1 MFIVTLFSFS
11 KERNSTKRPQS
22 GAGDSFPCTANLG
35 VDAASPQLPFSGFDT
50 PPLRYNYAYVPVLQ
64 RYYWIERWTNEAGL
78 WVANCTEDVL
88 ASWRDSIGNT
98 DAYILRSSAESD
110 GSIVDNMYPATGE
123 VTISTNSAVIFSDDG
138 GNYVLGSVSSG
149 GATDYVQLA
158 PAQFKSAA
166 AYLFSDEFFDAAVG
180 AGGLLKAQFDPM
192 QYIKSSMWFPWEI
205 GGGRAGRLKVG
216 WWDTGIL
223 GGTVYASD
231 SHDMSVSIP
240 VPKHPQAANRGKYL
254 NLSPY
259 SQYTLDCRPWGRI
272 AIDPILLQNV
282 SEITL
287 DISVDM
293 ITGVG
298 LLAVVVGNKRL
309 TLTQAQVGVPIQLS
323 QVTRDYMG
331 AATSIAGGVLSG
343 LTGNFMGVASAI
355 GNATSSLM
363 GQVTTTGCNGGISQ
377 LFEPAQLTGVFLP
390 IVDEDNER
398 RGRPLC
404 SVRRVSSIPGYIV
417 CADPAPDFAAPQWE
431 LDAVRTSMQ
440 TGFYFE

>member
-1 MFIVTLFSFS
+1 MFTVTLFSFS

-22 GAGDSFPCTANLG
+22 GAGDLFPCTANLG
-35 VDAASPQLPFSGFDT
+35 VDVASPQLPFSGFDT
-50 PPLRYNYAYVPVLQ
+50 PPLRYNYAYVQVLR
-64 RYYWIERWTNEAGL
+64 RYYWIERWTHEAGL

-123 VTISTNSAVIFSDDG
+123 VTISTNSANIFTDDG
-138 GNYVLGSVSSG
+138 GNYVLGTVSSG
-149 GATDYVQLA
+149 GATDYVQLN
-158 PAQFKSAA
+158 PDQFRSVS
-166 AYLFSDEFFDAAVG
+166 AYLFSDDFYNLA

-205 GGGRAGRLKVG
+205 GGGRTSRLKVG
-216 WWDTGIL
+216 WWETPFV
-223 GGTVYASD
+223 GGYVHASQA
-231 SHDMSVSIP
+231 HGMSVSIS
-240 VPKHPQAANRGKYL
+240 VPKHPQAASRGKYL

-272 AIDPILLQNV
+272 AIDPLALQDV
-282 SEITL
+282 SAITL

-298 LLAVVVGNKRL
+298 LLAVVVSGKRL

-323 QVTRDYMG
+323 QVTRDYLG
-331 AATSIAGGVLSG
+331 AVTSVVGGVLAG
-343 LTGNFMGVASAI
+343 LTGNVMGAANAI
-355 GNATSSLM
+355 GSATSSLM
-363 GQVTTTGCNGGISQ
+363 GQVSTTGCNGGISQ
-377 LFEPAQLTGVFLP
+377 LFEPAQLTGIFLP

-404 SVRRVSSIPGYIV
+404 SVRRISSIPGYIV

-431 LDAVRTSMQ
+431 IDVVRSAMQ

>member
-1 MFIVTLFSFS
+1 MFTVTLFSFS

-35 VDAASPQLPFSGFDT
+35 VDVASPQLPFSGFDT
-50 PPLRYNYAYVPVLQ
+50 PPLRYNYAYVQVLR
-64 RYYWIERWTNEAGL
+64 RYYWIERWTHEAGL

-123 VTISTNSAVIFSDDG
+123 VTISTNSADIFTDDG
-138 GNYVLGSVSSG
+138 GNYVLGTVSSG
-149 GATDYVQLA
+149 GATDYVQLN
-158 PAQFKSAA
+158 PEQFRSVS
-166 AYLFSDEFFDAAVG
+166 AYLFSDGFYDLA

-192 QYIKSSMWFPWEI
+192 QYIKSSMWFPWTV
-205 GGGRAGRLKVG
+205 GGGRTSRLKVG
-216 WWDTGIL
+216 WWDTGFV
-223 GGTVYASD
+223 GGAVHASQA
-231 SHDMSVSIP
+231 HNMSVPIS
-240 VPKHPQAANRGKYL
+240 VPKHPQAVSRGKYL

-272 AIDPILLQNV
+272 AIDPLALQDV
-282 SEITL
+282 SAITL

-298 LLAVVVGNKRL
+298 LLAVVVSGKRL

-323 QVTRDYMG
+323 QVTRDYLG
-331 AATSIAGGVLSG
+331 AVTSVVGGVVSG
-343 LTGNFMGVASAI
+343 LTGNVMGAANAI
-355 GNATSSLM
+355 GSAASSLM
-363 GQVTTTGCNGGISQ
+363 GQVSTTGCNGGISQ
-377 LFEPAQLTGVFLP
+377 LFEPAQLTGIFLP

-404 SVRRVSSIPGYIV
+404 SVRRISSIPGYIV

-431 LDAVRTSMQ
+431 IDAVRSAMQ